1 MRKTNLFF
9 TSIAASAVILGVCG
23 CGKDKKKAAIE
34 DAKAAEIAQAMALD
48 IPVDDSVLYDLYN
61 QVDALL
67 QAGQTNQA
75 NEAIIA
81 AFDDK
86 DFEQFKAPLFN
97 TTIRYFLFTEQ
108 YDAAKGQYLNAL
120 RVMPEIATP
129 GFDTIYGAYMAKDD
143 VAGALDWA
151 RVLATQDIGEELRLT
166 ATDWLIGSLF
176 RNGKLDEMATE
187 VAATI
192 EKFDAPKVAP
202 LIGRMGQ
209 EALGSE
215 NVTIAEK
222 VVELIGASSKKDD
235 PAMKEVVATL
245 EIRIDAAKGNWK
257 KIADRIPLLIV
268 EVPDQALQQAMM
280 YAFQSASRA
289 ARYDMV
295 ELMAAPIVMDDRAAQ
310 CEKTRYAAARE
321 WVGVVF
327 EGANKDVASFPSRID
342 KLLQVKLPPSQIH
355 SIYSRYF
362 YDIIGDIPVLKECVV
377 LVDKLIPM
385 LTDQASQDSLRS
397 YQLDSCFLIEDYTRA
412 LAILEK
418 GLPERDEAWHKMAIV
433 KVKAHKALQEKNY
446 DDAVKYFREFMGT
459 LKDQD
464 TTDPASE
471 IVYSQ
476 ATLFGNNE
484 KRIGDIYTEAGNA
497 DEAKKAY
504 ETALEWFG
512 KALETNKAG
521 AETENYIKAQI
532 QTVPTA
538 KAKAVK
544 PAAETPKAEIKK
556 PAVAPPV
563 VEVEKTAAEAP
574 AAEAEKPAVKVPAL
588 EVEKPA
594 VEAPAAEAPTAT
606 PAVVETPAA

>member
-9 TSIAASAVILGVCG
+9 TSIVALAVILGAFG
-23 CGKDKKKAAIE
+23 CGKDKNNAAI
-34 DAKAAEIAQAMALD
+34 KAEEADEIAQAMALD

-75 NEAIIA
+75 NATFVA
-81 AFDDK
+81 ALDSE
-86 DFEQFKAPLFN
+86 DFESLKQPLFN
-97 TTIRYFLFTEQ
+97 TMIRYFLFTEQ
-108 YDAAKGQYLNAL
+108 YDAAKEQYLNAL
-120 RVMPEIATP
+120 RVTPEIATP

-143 VAGALDWA
+143 VVGALDWA

-176 RNGKLDEMATE
+176 RNSKLDEMVTE
-187 VAATI
+187 VAAVI
-192 EKFDAPKVAP
+192 EKFDAAKVAP
-202 LIGRMGQ
+202 LLGRMGQ

-215 NVTIAEK
+215 NVTVAEK
-222 VVELIGASSKKDD
+222 IIEVIDASSKKDD

-245 EIRIDAAKGNWK
+245 EIRIDAAKGDWK

-268 EVPDQALQQAMM
+268 EVPDQALQQAMS

-295 ELMAAPIVMDDRAAQ
+295 ELMAAPIVMDERAAQ
-310 CEKTRYAAARE
+310 AEKTRYAAARE

-327 EGANKDVASFPSRID
+327 QGENKDVASFPSRID
-342 KLLQVKLPPSQIH
+342 KLMQVKLDPRQIY

-362 YDIIGDIPVLKECVV
+362 YDVIGDIPILKECVV
-377 LVDKLIPM
+377 LVDKLLPM
-385 LTDQASQDSLRS
+385 LTDQVSQDSLRS

-418 GLPERDEAWHKMAIV
+418 GLPERDRAWHEMAIV
-433 KVKAHKALQEKNY
+433 KVKAHKALHEKKY
-446 DDAVKYFREFMGT
+446 DEAVKYFREFVGT

-476 ATLFGNNE
+476 ATLIGNNE

-504 ETALEWFG
+504 ETALDWYG
-512 KALETNKAG
+512 KALETNKSG
-521 AETENYIKAQI
+521 AETEAFIKAQI
-532 QTVPTA
+532 QSTPGA
-538 KAKAVK
+538 K
-544 PAAETPKAEIKK
+544 P
-556 PAVAPPV
+556 
-563 VEVEKTAAEAP
+563 
-574 AAEAEKPAVKVPAL
+574 EAEKPAV
-588 EVEKPA
+588 EVPA
-594 VEAPAAEAPTAT
+594 VEAETPAVEVPAVEAETPAGEVPAVEAETPAAEAPTIEVPVLST